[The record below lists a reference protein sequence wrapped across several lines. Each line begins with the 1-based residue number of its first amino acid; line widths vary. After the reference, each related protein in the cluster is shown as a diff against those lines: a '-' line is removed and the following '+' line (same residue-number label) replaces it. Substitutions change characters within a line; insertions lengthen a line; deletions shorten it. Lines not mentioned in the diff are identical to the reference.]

1 MTYHKSPGHGS
12 LGDYSG
18 VSDFH
23 EEYGDYYYDHYYHD
37 IQDKVDNIVNEENS
51 GGKEENHRETSSSG
65 QHPRIPRNFDHGF

>member
-37 IQDKVDNIVNEENS
+37 IQDKVDNIVNEENLRRT
-51 GGKEENHRETSSSG
+51 H
-65 QHPRIPRNFDHGF
+65 